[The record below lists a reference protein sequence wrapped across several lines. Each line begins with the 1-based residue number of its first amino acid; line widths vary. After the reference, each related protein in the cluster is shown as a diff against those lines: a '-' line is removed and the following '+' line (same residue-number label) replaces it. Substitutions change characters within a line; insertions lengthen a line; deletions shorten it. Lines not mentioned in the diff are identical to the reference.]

1 MYAKFSVLAVAA
13 LATLVAAKGESGGSG
28 SGSGKGP
35 GNGGGDGS
43 KIRIEVGKGGIVFN
57 PDTATAAIGDTVE
70 FHFYP
75 KNHSVTQGD
84 FDSPCGTGSLT
95 NGFFSGYV
103 PSASEEA
110 VSKSLSSLMNIA
122 HRRSTAQCLPNYH
135 RRHKPHL
142 VLLQPRRALRQRNG
156 WRHQSSGIWKLSCS
170 VQGSG
175 RRINHSHNASPG
187 PRRLAGQQ

>member
-1 MYAKFSVLAVAA
+1 
-13 LATLVAAKGESGGSG
+13 
-28 SGSGKGP
+28 
-35 GNGGGDGS
+35 
-43 KIRIEVGKGGIVFN
+43 IVFN

-110 VSKSLSSLMNIA
+110 PNVFQITIADTNPIWYYCSQGEHCASGMVGVINPPASGNSLA
-122 HRRSTAQCLPNYH
+122 AYKAAAAGSTTVTTPAQ
-135 RRHKPHL
+135 
-142 VLLQPRRALRQRNG
+142 
-156 WRHQSSGIWKLSCS
+156 
-170 VQGSG
+170 VQGGS
-175 RRINHSHNASPG
+175 
-187 PRRLAGQQ
+187 LV